1 MQRNT
6 FREYSPGPV
15 SADTER
21 RGKGRLR
28 LFTAVL
34 VLLTLVLGGCSG
46 GQSDQLQGRWDLD
59 GTTIYAFDGRGSGAM
74 ELPESKYEFQYQ
86 IQDTE
91 VHIDFEQQQVQDR
104 TYTFTVDADRLTL
117 VWEEAAEPVTYQ
129 LQKQGDSG
137 QSS

>member
-6 FREYSPGPV
+6 FREYSPGPA

-34 VLLTLVLGGCSG
+34 VLLTLALGGCSG
-46 GQSDQLQGRWDLD
+46 GQSDQLQGKWDLD
-59 GTTIYAFDGRGSGAM
+59 GTTIYAFDGKGGGAM
-74 ELPESKYEFQYQ
+74 EVTGSKYEFHYQ
-86 IQDTE
+86 IQDTT
-91 VHIDFEQQQVQDR
+91 VSIDFDQPQALDR
-104 TYTFTVDADRLTL
+104 TYTFNVHENTLTL
-117 VWEEAAEPVTYQ
+117 VWEESADTVTYQ
-129 LQKQGDSG
+129 LQKLEDSG